1 MAPRGSHY
9 ADNIIIRV
17 EFSPHKTNGMEFYS
31 IRRVR
36 LLKLCLDNFFT
47 LTAAREGLNIS
58 CSTPSFAYMNATDFL
73 LRDRAKGVLICGTQY
88 VGVGRC
94 NNSWPPPPPNGALC
108 KINDRG
114 VVCFEGDKLGS
125 ADSAY
130 IRKLTLPRG
139 VINLLASERERAR
152 ASGPS
157 LCAAENN
164 VRGANKNV
172 CSPAK

>member
-1 MAPRGSHY
+1 
-9 ADNIIIRV
+9 
-17 EFSPHKTNGMEFYS
+17 
-31 IRRVR
+31 
-36 LLKLCLDNFFT
+36 
-47 LTAAREGLNIS
+47 
-58 CSTPSFAYMNATDFL
+58 MNATDFL

-139 VINLLASERERAR
+139 VINLLAREREQA
-152 ASGPS
+152 GP
-157 LCAAENN
+157 LFAPPKIMCAAQIKTS
-164 VRGANKNV
+164 AHQPNKLGTTFETSRRWSSLV
-172 CSPAK
+172 LVSL